1 MDPLKFAV
9 AIQDE
14 ATKQLEKIQK
24 EFDKLKDQTINVKV
38 SGLEELRQLL
48 SALQHQQ
55 VNNLGNEVSMG
66 LKAAAEGLQ
75 KEAQEAVRSSLGKLA
90 EELAL
95 VKTAIQHDNF
105 TAFSGRIQKCAE
117 AVDALD
123 AAFKKFH
130 ITIGQDEGMRNFMVG
145 LGEVIRNV
153 RSTMGTLEVGKN
165 GGISTIAN
173 NYERNVQRIEDAM
186 RRIRE
191 THLILGDKL
200 GNAKSAG
207 VGIDNRY
214 IYMLDAYQRKLEQI
228 RRDEEVMHGKGW
240 NADNAYKD
248 LLRDAGNY
256 IKYLDSQIQKQKTI
270 ETNQRRYNTALEE
283 MQKLLAR
290 LDAASSK
297 GYGLSVDTTK
307 TNAALQDV
315 QRFIDK
321 LLLVNNK
328 NFGDSHFIN
337 ELIAEYTRLKSTLS
351 SVARE
356 QENLNKTTE
365 KTNKKDADKSARD
378 ARKENDAWAESM
390 RRAGVE
396 ATKLEIQIRK
406 LHEAEARG
414 KLAKIDV
421 TNLSAR
427 IAELQNFANILRSIE
442 SGSRSYGHASE
453 VVNSVPYQNAIR
465 LAQEESAAVR
475 KAASEKERA
484 AHSAQQLTVE
494 EQRLAQAMN
503 QSTQSARNQSQVLS
517 DLKGMMTQ
525 YLSVYGAQQFLTE
538 MANITGELEL
548 QKKSLEVIIGSAQ
561 TAGALFGEI
570 RDLSQM
576 SPYTFQDLLKSTRQL
591 AAFGIETKDLYGT
604 MRALSDIGAGLNVDV
619 QRLILA
625 YGHVRSYGYLSGIQ
639 NRQFE
644 TAGVDMV
651 GALTDRYN
659 RLADAEERAG
669 RAAEHVTRKDIFKKM
684 SKREISFEDVNS
696 VIMDLDKPGGKF
708 YNMQERQFDTLG
720 GKLRNLRNNY
730 NIMMA
735 EMGESNKGLLMGSV
749 NMLNELTAHWD
760 KYAHLIASIL
770 VPLGAYKLAT
780 LALNGAL
787 GMQANVMARNVV
799 AMGQSAKAME
809 ALNAV
814 QLRGGFSSYLRAFTG
829 GWKSQSGVVTRQDS
843 LAFRNVLG
851 KGLENGSLTK
861 AQLRMMSLSNELPT
875 RLRTVAGAMSG
886 LTGAELKAAAGATG
900 LNRQFMLM
908 KLRLATAG
916 ASLRAFG
923 ASMVSMMF
931 GPQAAVMAIIAG
943 ITAIYSHFSS
953 MSEDTRQALDNMAD
967 AAKNDSKEILSILD
981 RYKGNGVNFN
991 TSFSYMNGKEI
1002 MRNPITFD
1010 DDELKRMNIAT
1021 ELEELKR
1028 QLQSMSPFYEGD
1040 LIDIEKMGDQLEQ
1053 FKAIIRLM
1061 ESYRYANDLTEAT
1074 RDDYEDAAT
1083 WSWMG
1088 RESLIENMGDFS
1100 KSIKEIRESIS
1111 GMTEEEI
1118 ANIDKDLGGAL
1129 TEMVNSHVAADA
1141 AEALRMTIVSA
1152 LMMTGND
1159 KAKLMSSWSKN
1170 MQGIYFDAT
1179 GWNKGFGKGA
1189 QERLND
1195 LRRNIDEVAKSAKPN
1210 LATFEGDLDS
1220 QLKYL
1225 SNIFESFAA
1234 QVKDLQEKERLFG
1247 ELVHSALGDE
1257 GYNAYIQKAFKTDFN
1272 KAMSGRLTG
1281 DETEKEVSEKAKA
1294 VIEEV
1299 RSSWIKAGKE
1309 IQLVTQETFDEIANA
1324 SKAMTPVQKQWQRE
1338 LQGAMETAGKTSYS
1352 AFYNAFKK
1360 EIQSSE
1366 TLSEFFSE
1374 EMKKKHDELSKKI
1387 SGAFPELR
1395 KVWNI
1400 NIEPDFKVDTKNL
1413 DKLKEIRDA
1422 ISRKLGEIAL
1432 NNGSNSDEYRRAKET
1447 FDEVKKN
1454 LDAEILLLETAQEYG
1469 YTYRDKNNK
1478 TKGTGTFKDK
1488 EAEVWEQRIKL
1499 IQEARREYE
1508 YWEKKIG
1515 KDAAQ
1520 EKVKEKF
1527 SALVGVDEILKPG
1540 DLDDLEHYEKALR
1553 RIQDE
1558 VKARYEQD
1566 KKLAKG
1572 QTKDTKIAN
1581 DIKELRELA
1590 NALDAIEKA
1599 QFDRASEKFASKLSA
1614 AVEELTEK
1622 WERYNI
1628 VRKATGDIELAA
1640 RMAFGNSSGNAEGT
1654 AASDVKNMLQEQ
1666 LREIGG
1672 EGLVASIPLDVYL
1685 DEERLKE
1692 KLQSAMYPLM
1702 PILSDN
1708 ASEEEQKAYEAAL
1721 ERYQS
1726 KIEGIV
1732 KAYKEWQKLQK
1743 STLKD
1748 DMQVLSNLL
1757 GSAVDLQSEL
1767 VKIQDKYRTTI
1778 ESIARLRKEDKDGSH
1793 SAEYDRAEGIAAAN
1807 RDIATIQA
1815 SADYKMLMDG
1825 VVTMTEKAAE
1835 TIKSQYI
1842 DALNKGL
1849 ASGAISA
1856 KTYADRIKEINEKIS
1871 ALNNYK
1877 GDLFAFFT
1885 GGLEGLYQSK
1895 IERGRSKI
1903 EEGALTG
1910 NDELISV
1917 GKDLVEI
1924 GLRGLDSMNLISKMV
1939 HGIDGIVQGGSSIF
1953 QNIRKMYSDIGIDTS
1968 SGGWGVT
1975 DIIFS
1980 SLSAASSGATKALDA
1995 LMRGDSMGAAAAVTE
2010 EAAGLVSAIK
2020 KKHDDDLSDDIAELK
2035 ALVVALEANTSAI
2048 NRFRERMFGYDTGA
2062 AGLLSYYRSKYT
2074 DDDKVNNAMRDF
2086 YKSNDASGYAQELKN
2101 LNDEREKYMEMYN
2114 KEAKKKDES
2123 KEALAEYQ
2131 SKIAELDD
2139 QIRYFTEDMANEL
2152 WGIDF
2157 KGWADQFTDA
2167 LSTAFENGEDMFEAF
2182 NDAAKSIIQG
2192 VVNEMMKL
2200 TIIEPMI
2207 ERLHDKIFG
2216 FIDSNGIFQSGIIS
2230 TEELTSNPNAAS
2242 KKVLNEIK
2250 KFFKPGGEGS
2260 GMVEAA
2266 RDYLEGI
2273 DELMRELGYS
2283 NGFKNS
2289 ENGKTLSASVQ
2300 GMTEET
2306 ADLLAGYVNALRQ
2319 DVAENR
2325 LLLTQ
2330 FVAQFWPDYEEAFM
2344 SQVGAVNRIDS
2355 NVQAMMEMMR
2365 YGSGALYE
2373 EIRSLRARI
2382 DNVVDGAESFAMR

>member
-14 ATKQLEKIQK
+14 ATKQLENIQK

-38 SGLEELRQLL
+38 SGLDELRQLL

-130 ITIGQDEGMRNFMVG
+130 VTIGQDEGMRNFMVG

-165 GGISTIAN
+165 GGISAIAN

-248 LLRDAGNY
+248 LLRNASSY

-297 GYGLSVDTTK
+297 GYGLSVDTLK
-307 TNAALQDV
+307 TNMALQDV
-315 QRFIDK
+315 QKFIDK

-517 DLKGMMTQ
+517 DLRGMMTQ

-669 RAAEHVTRKDIFKKM
+669 RAAEHVTRKDIFKKI
-684 SKREISFEDVNS
+684 SKREVSFEDVNS
-696 VIMDLDKPGGKF
+696 VIMDLDKPGGRF

-760 KYAHLIASIL
+760 KYARLITSIL
-770 VPLGAYKLAT
+770 VPIGAYKLAT

-787 GMQANVMARNVV
+787 GMQANTMARNVV

-861 AQLRMMSLSNELPT
+861 AQLRMMSLSSELPT

-923 ASMVSMMF
+923 ASMLSMMF

-943 ITAIYSHFSS
+943 ITALYSHFSS
-953 MSEDTRQALDNMAD
+953 MAEDTRQALDNMAD
-967 AAKNDSKEILSILD
+967 AAKNDSKEILNILNK
-981 RYKGNGVNFN
+981 YKGNGVNLN
-991 TSFSYMNGKEI
+991 TSLSYMNGKEI
-1002 MRNPITFD
+1002 MRNAITFD
-1010 DDELKRMNIAT
+1010 DEELKRMNIAT

-1040 LIDIEKMGDQLEQ
+1040 LIDIEKMGEQLEQ
-1053 FKAIIRLM
+1053 FKAIIKLM

-1074 RDDYEDAAT
+1074 RNAYEGAAGGSF
-1083 WSWMG
+1083 WSG
-1088 RESLIENMGDFS
+1088 YEGFIENMDDFS
-1100 KSIKEIRESIS
+1100 ESIRDIEEEVRKLS
-1111 GMTEEEI
+1111 EEEI
-1118 ANIDKDLGGAL
+1118 ANLDKDLGGAL
-1129 TEMVNSHVAADA
+1129 TEMVNSNVAGDAAD
-1141 AEALRMTIVSA
+1141 ALRMTIVNT
-1152 LMMTGND
+1152 LMMSSED
-1159 KAKLMSSWSKN
+1159 RQKVWKSWSDGMKRV
-1170 MQGIYFDAT
+1170 YLDVT
-1179 GWNKGFGKGA
+1179 GANGWGKGA
-1189 QERLND
+1189 EVRHKDMQA
-1195 LRRNIDEVAKSAKPN
+1195 NISRIANAAIPY
-1210 LATFEGDLDS
+1210 LASSDLDMDG

-1234 QVKDLQEKERLFG
+1234 QVKDLQEKERMFG
-1247 ELVHSALGDE
+1247 ELVRSTLGDE
-1257 GYNAYIQKAFKTDFN
+1257 GYNAYIQKAFKSDFN

-1281 DETEKEVSEKAKA
+1281 DETEKEVSEKAKT
-1294 VIEEV
+1294 VIDEV
-1299 RSSWIKAGKE
+1299 RKSWIKAGKE
-1309 IQLVTQETFDEIANA
+1309 IKLVTQETFDEIANA
-1324 SKAMTPVQKQWQRE
+1324 SKSMTPVQKQWQRE
-1338 LQGAMETAGKTSYS
+1338 LQGAMENAGKTSYS

-1360 EIQSSE
+1360 EIQNSE

-1413 DKLKEIRDA
+1413 DKLKEIRDS

-1432 NNGSNSDEYRRAKET
+1432 NNGSNSNEYRRAKET
-1447 FDEVKKN
+1447 FDEVKKD

-1469 YTYRDKNNK
+1469 YTYGDKNNK

-1527 SALVGVDEILKPG
+1527 STLVGVDEILKPG

-1590 NALDAIEKA
+1590 NAIDAIEKA
-1599 QFDRASEKFASKLSA
+1599 QFERASEQFVSKMSA

-1628 VRKATGDIELAA
+1628 VRKATGDIGLAA
-1640 RMAFGNSSGNAEGT
+1640 SLAGVNTSGNAEST
-1654 AASDVKNMLQEQ
+1654 SANDVKNMLQEQ
-1666 LREIGG
+1666 LRNIGG
-1672 EGLVASIPLDVYL
+1672 EALVASIPLDVHL
-1685 DEERLKE
+1685 DEESLKE
-1692 KLQSAMYPLM
+1692 KLQ
-1702 PILSDN
+1702 
-1708 ASEEEQKAYEAAL
+1708 ASVPEAYKNE
-1721 ERYQS
+1721 
-1726 KIEGIV
+1726 IEGLV
-1732 KAYKEWQKLQK
+1732 KVYQEWQKLQK
-1743 STLKD
+1743 QVVKD
-1748 DMQVLSNLL
+1748 DLQIFSDLLS
-1757 GSAVDLQSEL
+1757 SAVDLQSEV
-1767 VKIQDKYRTTI
+1767 VKINNAYDEQMKSI
-1778 ESIARLRKEDKDGSH
+1778 ERLREKDKDGKH
-1793 SAEYDRAEGIAAAN
+1793 SAEYTRAENIAKAN
-1807 RDIATIQA
+1807 RDMGLIQA
-1815 SADYKMLMDG
+1815 TKEYKMLVDG
-1825 VVTMTEKAAE
+1825 VTTMSKDAAE
-1835 TIKSQYI
+1835 KVKRDYC
-1842 DALNKGL
+1842 DALKRQFDAG
-1849 ASGAISA
+1849 SISA
-1856 KTYADRIKEINEKIS
+1856 KQYAEKIADITKKMS
-1871 ALNNYK
+1871 DLNFAK
-1877 GDLFAFFT
+1877 GDTRAYFE
-1885 GGLEGLYQSK
+1885 GGLDGLFQNKIDTGQSLM
-1895 IERGRSKI
+1895 EQ
-1903 EEGALTG
+1903 GALEG
-1910 NDELISV
+1910 NDAMQQMGKGMLNFGNTGMSV
-1917 GKDLVEI
+1917 VSIIDTI
-1924 GLRGLDSMNLISKMV
+1924 V
-1939 HGIDGIVQGGSSIF
+1939 HGIDGIVQGLNDTF
-1953 QNIRKMYSDIGIDTS
+1953 NEIRDMYEALGYDTD
-1968 SGGWGVT
+1968 T
-1975 DIIFS
+1975 DDWEDANAFFS
-1980 SLSAASSGATKALDA
+1980 SFSKASSNATSAW
-1995 LMRGDSMGAAAAVTE
+1995 DSLKSGNVGGVISGVVGSVTSWITGF
-2010 EAAGLVSAIK
+2010 AQAHDK
-2020 KKHDDDLSDDIAELK
+2020 KRQNHIDKMQEQVD
-2035 ALVVALEANTSAI
+2035 ALEANTEALKM
-2048 NRFRERMFGYDTGA
+2048 FRERTLGYDNGA
-2062 AGLLSYYRSKYT
+2062 LGLRNYYKNLYAGN
-2074 DDDKVNNAMRDF
+2074 DDVSNAMRTF
-2086 YKSNDASGYAQELKN
+2086 YRGASTSGYADELRN
-2101 LNDEREKYMEMYN
+2101 LEEERILYMRMYN
-2114 KEAKKKDES
+2114 EEADKKDES
-2123 KEALAEYQ
+2123 EEALLEYKE
-2131 SKIAELDD
+2131 KISELDD
-2139 QIRYFTEDMANEL
+2139 QIRFFAEDLAKEL
-2152 WGIDF
+2152 WDIDF
-2157 KGWADQFTDA
+2157 ESWADQFTDA
-2167 LSTAFENGEDMFEAF
+2167 LASAFENGENLMDSF
-2182 NDAAKSIIQG
+2182 NDTAKSIMQS
-2192 VVNEMMKL
+2192 VVNEMMKVG
-2200 TIIEPMI
+2200 IIEPMI
-2207 ERLHDKIFG
+2207 EKLRQQIFG
-2216 FIDSNGIFQSGIIS
+2216 YTDSNGVYHSGVV
-2230 TEELTSNPNAAS
+2230 TTDELVSNPSSAS
-2242 KKVLNEIK
+2242 KKVLTTISNW
-2250 KFFKPGGEGS
+2250 FKPGGAGNS
-2260 GMVEAA
+2260 MVLAA
-2266 RDYLEGI
+2266 KEYMTGI
-2273 DELMRELGYS
+2273 DSLLQQLGFD
-2283 NGFKNS
+2283 NGLKNS
-2289 ENGKTLSASVQ
+2289 ESSNTLSASVQ
-2300 GMTEET
+2300 GVTEET

-2344 SQVGAVNRIDS
+2344 AQVGAVNRIDS

-2365 YGSGALYE
+2365 YGSGALYD

>member
-130 ITIGQDEGMRNFMVG
+130 VTIGQDEGMRNFMVG

-165 GGISTIAN
+165 GGISAIAN

-186 RRIRE
+186 RRVRE
-191 THLILGDKL
+191 TQLILGDKL
-200 GNAKSAG
+200 GNAKNAG

-248 LLRDAGNY
+248 LLRNAGNY

-297 GYGLSVDTTK
+297 GYGLSVDTSK

-503 QSTQSARNQSQVLS
+503 QSTQSARNQSQVLG

-669 RAAEHVTRKDIFKKM
+669 RAAEHVTRKDIFKKI
-684 SKREISFEDVNS
+684 SKREVSFEDVNS
-696 VIMDLDKPGGKF
+696 VIMDLDKPGGRF

-760 KYAHLIASIL
+760 KYARLITSIL
-770 VPLGAYKLAT
+770 VPIGAYKLAT

-787 GMQANVMARNVV
+787 GMQANTMARNVV

-861 AQLRMMSLSNELPT
+861 AQLRMMSLSSELPT

-943 ITAIYSHFSS
+943 ITALYSHFSS
-953 MSEDTRQALDNMAD
+953 MAEDTRQALDNMAD
-967 AAKNDSKEILSILD
+967 AAKNDSKEILNILNK
-981 RYKGNGVNFN
+981 YKGNGVNLN
-991 TSFSYMNGKEI
+991 TSLSYMNGKEI
-1002 MRNPITFD
+1002 MRNAITFD
-1010 DDELKRMNIAT
+1010 DEELKRMNIAT

-1040 LIDIEKMGDQLEQ
+1040 LIDIEKMGEQLEQ
-1053 FKAIIRLM
+1053 FKAIIKLM

-1074 RDDYEDAAT
+1074 RNAYEGAAGGSF
-1083 WSWMG
+1083 WSG
-1088 RESLIENMGDFS
+1088 YEGFIENMGDFS
-1100 KSIKEIRESIS
+1100 ESIRDIEEEIRNLS
-1111 GMTEEEI
+1111 EEEI
-1118 ANIDKDLGGAL
+1118 ANLDKDLGGAL
-1129 TEMVNSHVAADA
+1129 TEMVNSNVAGDAADA
-1141 AEALRMTIVSA
+1141 LRLTIVNA
-1152 LMMTGND
+1152 LMMSSED
-1159 KAKLMSSWSKN
+1159 RQKVWKSWSDGMKRV
-1170 MQGIYFDAT
+1170 YLDVT
-1179 GWNKGFGKGA
+1179 GANGWGKGA
-1189 QERLND
+1189 EVRHKDMQA
-1195 LRRNIDEVAKSAKPN
+1195 NISRIANAAIPY
-1210 LATFEGDLDS
+1210 LASSDLDIDG

-1234 QVKDLQEKERLFG
+1234 QVKDLQEKERMFG
-1247 ELVHSALGDE
+1247 ELVRSTLGDE
-1257 GYNAYIQKAFKTDFN
+1257 GYNAYIQKAFKSDFN

-1281 DETEKEVSEKAKA
+1281 DETEKEVSEKAKT
-1294 VIEEV
+1294 VIDEV
-1299 RSSWIKAGKE
+1299 RKSWIKAGKE
-1309 IQLVTQETFDEIANA
+1309 IKLVTQETFDEIANA
-1324 SKAMTPVQKQWQRE
+1324 SKSMTPVQKQWQRE
-1338 LQGAMETAGKTSYS
+1338 LQGAMENAGKTSYS

-1360 EIQSSE
+1360 EIQNSE

-1432 NNGSNSDEYRRAKET
+1432 NNGSNSNEYRRAKET

-1469 YTYRDKNNK
+1469 YTYGDKNNK

-1527 SALVGVDEILKPG
+1527 STLVGVDEILKPG

-1640 RMAFGNSSGNAEGT
+1640 RMAFGNSSGSLEGT

-1685 DEERLKE
+1685 DEESLKE

-1748 DMQVLSNLL
+1748 DMQVLSSLI

-1767 VKIQDKYRTTI
+1767 VKIQDKYKTAI
-1778 ESIARLRKEDKDGSH
+1778 ESIARLRAEDKDGSH

-1842 DALNKGL
+1842 EALNKGL
-1849 ASGAISA
+1849 ATGAISA
-1856 KTYADRIKEINEKIS
+1856 KTYADRIKEINEKVS
-1871 ALNNYK
+1871 ALNNYR
-1877 GDLFAFFT
+1877 GDFFSFFT
-1885 GGLEGLYQSK
+1885 GGMEGLYQSK
-1895 IERGRSKI
+1895 IEKGRSKI

-1917 GKDLVEI
+1917 GKELVEI

-1939 HGIDGIVQGGSSIF
+1939 HGIDGIVQSGSSIF

-2010 EAAGLVSAIK
+2010 EAAGLISSLK
-2020 KKHDDDLSDDIAELK
+2020 KKHDDNLGEEIAKLK
-2035 ALVVALEANTSAI
+2035 ASVDALEANTASI
-2048 NRFRERMFGYDTGA
+2048 NRLRSRMFGYDTGA
-2062 AGLLSYYRSKYT
+2062 SGLVTYYRNKYT
-2074 DDDKVNNAMRDF
+2074 GDDNVNNAMRDF

-2114 KEAKKKDES
+2114 KEADKKDES
-2123 KEALAEYQ
+2123 QEALAEYQ

-2139 QIRYFTEDMANEL
+2139 QIRYFTEDMASEL
-2152 WGIDF
+2152 WNIDF
-2157 KGWADQFTDA
+2157 KGWAEQFTDA
-2167 LSTAFENGEDMFEAF
+2167 LSTAFENGEDMFDAF
-2182 NDAAKSIIQG
+2182 NDTAKSIMQS
-2192 VVNEMMKL
+2192 VVNEMMKFG
-2200 TIIEPMI
+2200 IIEPLI
-2207 ERLHDKIFG
+2207 ERLRNKLFG
-2216 FIDSNGIFQSGIIS
+2216 YTDSNGIFQSGIIS
-2230 TEELTSNPNAAS
+2230 SDELISNPNAAS

-2266 RDYLEGI
+2266 RGYLEGI

-2283 NGFKNS
+2283 NGLKNS
-2289 ENGKTLSASVQ
+2289 ENEKTLSASVQ
-2300 GMTEET
+2300 GVTEDT

-2319 DVAENR
+2319 DVAENS

-2365 YGSGALYE
+2365 YGSGALYD